1 MEEVF
6 NYMEKWVTESMNKLL
21 EKSNGC
27 KCAKCRKDI
36 FALALNN
43 LKPYYVATEKGRV
56 MAKLANTENQ
66 FETDIIIQ
74 VTKAINIVQN
84 NPNHDVI

>member
-6 NYMEKWVTESMNKLL
+6 NYMEKWVMECIDNMLPGTQ
-21 EKSNGC
+21 GC
-27 KCAKCRKDI
+27 RCDKCKKDI

-43 LKPYYVATEKGRV
+43 LKPYYVATDKGRV

-74 VTKAINIVQN
+74 VTKAIHVVQS
-84 NPNHDVI
+84 NPHHT

>member
-6 NYMEKWVTESMNKLL
+6 NYMEKWVSECLDKLL
-21 EKSNGC
+21 EGSKGC
-27 KCAKCRKDI
+27 KCEKCRKDM

-43 LKPYYVATEKGRV
+43 LKPYYVATDRGRV

-74 VTKAINIVQN
+74 VTKAIHIVQE
-84 NPNHDVI
+84 NPHHT

>member
-6 NYMEKWVTESMNKLL
+6 NYMEKWVSECLDKLL
-21 EKSNGC
+21 EDSKGC
-27 KCAKCRKDI
+27 KCEKCRKDM

-43 LKPYYVATEKGRV
+43 LKPYYVATDRGRV

-74 VTKAINIVQN
+74 VTKAIHIVQE
-84 NPNHDVI
+84 NPHHT

>member
-6 NYMEKWVTESMNKLL
+6 NYMEKWVAECLDKFLKDSK
-21 EKSNGC
+21 GC
-27 KCAKCRKDI
+27 KCDKCRKDM

-43 LKPYYVATEKGRV
+43 LKPYYVATERGRV

-74 VTKAINIVQN
+74 VTKAIHIVQE
-84 NPNHDVI
+84 NPHHN